1 MITTAP
7 GMRCSVRAW
16 FTSASM
22 RGMSSGKADEA
33 TGVLGSARTDG
44 AVAGGLVAGRLAA
57 GRLAAG
63 GLAAGGLG
71 VVTSGS
77 AVGMAGE
84 PLAQASANDS
94 EGPKRPSRKRR
105 RRSKEW
111 AVGK

>member
-33 TGVLGSARTDG
+33 TGVLGSAWTDG
-44 AVAGGLVAGRLAA
+44 AVAAVAGTLLA
-57 GRLAAG
+57 GR
-63 GLAAGGLG
+63 LG

-77 AVGMAGE
+77 AVGTAGE
-84 PLAQASANDS
+84 PLAQASANDT

-105 RRSKEW
+105 RRSREW